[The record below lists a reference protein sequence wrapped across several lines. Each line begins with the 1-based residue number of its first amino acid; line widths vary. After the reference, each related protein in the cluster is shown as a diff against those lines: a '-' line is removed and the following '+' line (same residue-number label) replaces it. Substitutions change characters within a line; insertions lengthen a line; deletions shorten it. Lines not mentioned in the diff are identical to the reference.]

1 MELLVEKV
9 IDSGTPPEALSQ
21 YEIER
26 NKPMPSRN
34 HGFIQSKLSMIIG
47 YRYLNTYNLFS
58 ELDII
63 MPEKPDS
70 VPDICIY
77 PKSEI
82 DFSEDVIGMKE
93 MPLTTIEILSP
104 TQRENELVEKAKR
117 YFAAGVKSCWIV
129 LPIFKVI
136 VVYSSPTQRQV
147 FTEDMTLIDK
157 ITGIE
162 LSLNDV
168 FS

>member
-1 MELLVEKV
+1 MELLVES
-9 IDSGTPPEALSQ
+9 IAEERELSQ

-26 NKPMPSRN
+26 NKPMPSKN

-47 YRYLNTYNLFS
+47 YRYLNTYDLFS

-70 VPDICIY
+70 VPDVCIY

-82 DFSEDVIGMKE
+82 DFSEDIIGMKE

-104 TQRENELVEKAKR
+104 TQRENELVAKAKR

-162 LSLNDV
+162 LPLNEV

>member
-1 MELLVEKV
+1 MELLVESV
-9 IDSGTPPEALSQ
+9 VERELSQ

-26 NKPMPSRN
+26 NKPMPSKN

-82 DFSEDVIGMKE
+82 DFSEDIIGMKE

-104 TQRENELVEKAKR
+104 TQRENELVAKAKR

-162 LSLNDV
+162 LPLNEV

>member
-1 MELLVEKV
+1 MELVVETV
-9 IDSGTPPEALSQ
+9 AEVQELSA

-26 NKPMPSRN
+26 NKPMPSLN
-34 HGFIQSKLSMIIG
+34 HSVIQANLLISLG
-47 YRYLNTYNLFS
+47 YRYRKTYRFLS
-58 ELDII
+58 ELDIV
-63 MPEKPDS
+63 MPDRPDC
-70 VPDICIY
+70 VPDISIY
-77 PKSEI
+77 SQIEI
-82 DFSEDVIGMKE
+82 DFSEDIIGMKE

-104 TQRENELVEKAKR
+104 TQRENELVTKAKR

-136 VVYSSPTQRQV
+136 VVYSSPSQRQV
-147 FTEDMTLIDK
+147 FTEDMTLIDN

-162 LSLNDV
+162 LSLSEI

>member
-1 MELLVEKV
+1 MELLVES
-9 IDSGTPPEALSQ
+9 IAEERELSQ
-21 YEIER
+21 YEVER
-26 NKPMPSRN
+26 NKPMPSKN

-47 YRYLNTYNLFS
+47 YRYLNTYDLFS

-70 VPDICIY
+70 VPDVCIY

-82 DFSEDVIGMKE
+82 DFSEDIIGMKE

-104 TQRENELVEKAKR
+104 TQRENELVAKAKR

-162 LSLNDV
+162 LPLNEV

>member
-1 MELLVEKV
+1 MELLTEPVAEV
-9 IDSGTPPEALSQ
+9 QELSA

-26 NKPMPSRN
+26 NKPMPSLN
-34 HGFIQSKLSMIIG
+34 HSFVQANLLVSLGFR
-47 YRYLNTYNLFS
+47 YRKTNTFLS
-58 ELDII
+58 ELDIV

-70 VPDICIY
+70 VPDISIY
-77 PKSEI
+77 PKLEI
-82 DFSEDVIGMKE
+82 DFSEDIIGMKE

-104 TQRENELVEKAKR
+104 TQRESELVAKAKR

-147 FTEDMTLIDK
+147 FIEDMILIDK

-162 LSLNDV
+162 LPLSEV
-168 FS
+168 FA

>member
-1 MELLVEKV
+1 MELVVEPNLE
-9 IDSGTPPEALSQ
+9 SGLST

-26 NKPMPSRN
+26 GKPMPSKN
-34 HGFIQSKLSMIIG
+34 HGFIQSRLSTIIG
-47 YRYLNTYNLFS
+47 YRYLNVYDLYS

-70 VPDICIY
+70 VPDVCIY

-82 DFSEDVIGMKE
+82 DFSEDIIGMKE

-104 TQRENELVEKAKR
+104 TQRENELVAKAKR
-117 YFAAGVKSCWIV
+117 YFSAGVKSCWII

-136 VVYSSPTQRQV
+136 VVYSSPTKRQV
-147 FTEDMTLIDK
+147 FTEDMTLIDEV
-157 ITGIE
+157 TGIE
-162 LSLNDV
+162 LNLAEIFN
-168 FS
+168 

>member
-1 MELLVEKV
+1 MELAVEP
-9 IDSGTPPEALSQ
+9 IIESGLST

-26 NKPMPSRN
+26 GKPMPSKN
-34 HGFIQSKLSMIIG
+34 HGFIQSRLSMIIG
-47 YRYLNTYNLFS
+47 YRYLNTYNLYS

-70 VPDICIY
+70 VPDVCIY

-104 TQRENELVEKAKR
+104 TQRENELVAKAKR

-136 VVYSSPTQRQV
+136 VVYSSPTKRQV
-147 FTEDMTLIDK
+147 FTEDMTLIDEV
-157 ITGIE
+157 TGIE
-162 LSLNDV
+162 LNLADIFN
-168 FS
+168 

>member
-1 MELLVEKV
+1 MELLVES
-9 IDSGTPPEALSQ
+9 IAEERELSQ

-26 NKPMPSRN
+26 NKPMPSKN

-47 YRYLNTYNLFS
+47 YRYLNTYDLFS

-70 VPDICIY
+70 VPDVCIY

-82 DFSEDVIGMKE
+82 DFSEDTIGMKE

-104 TQRENELVEKAKR
+104 TQRENELVAKAKR

-162 LSLNDV
+162 LPLNEV

>member
-1 MELLVEKV
+1 MELLVESIV
-9 IDSGTPPEALSQ
+9 EERELSQ

-26 NKPMPSRN
+26 NKPMPSKN

-70 VPDICIY
+70 VPDVCIY

-82 DFSEDVIGMKE
+82 DFSEDIIGMKE

-104 TQRENELVEKAKR
+104 TQRENELVAKAKR

-162 LSLNDV
+162 LPLNEV

>member
-1 MELLVEKV
+1 MELVVETV
-9 IDSGTPPEALSQ
+9 AEVQELSA

-26 NKPMPSRN
+26 NKPMPSLN
-34 HGFIQSKLSMIIG
+34 HSVIQSNIIFELKNK
-47 YRYLNTYNLFS
+47 YRKQYSFPS
-58 ELDII
+58 EIDII

-70 VPDICIY
+70 VPDIAIY
-77 PKSEI
+77 PKLEI
-82 DFSEDVIGMKE
+82 DPSEDVIGMKE

-104 TQRENELVEKAKR
+104 TQRENELVNKAKR

-136 VVYSSPTQRQV
+136 VVYSSPSQRQV
-147 FTEDMTLIDK
+147 FTEDMTLIDN

-162 LSLNDV
+162 LSLSEI